1 MEKPTV
7 KKVTLRERRKAQ
19 PLAKIY
25 FSEDEKQTIA
35 ETVAKGLTIPQ
46 TKIFFYQCQ
55 ALGLNPLLNEICA
68 VTYRLKDGS
77 TQMSIQVMRD
87 GFLKIAHRSGKFAG
101 MESGVKWIEGEAGK
115 MEMVGW
121 AKVFHKDF
129 QVPLYQEADFKE
141 YAIMERG
148 GKPTLWAAK
157 PRTMIKKV
165 AESMALRKAF
175 NVAGVYATEE
185 MEKEIVELSASNE
198 LPQIEGGDQSATPA
212 QLATIEALA
221 HNLGEAVQVPKN
233 KQEAAEIIKGLV
245 MKRKPQKKVIEPKDI
260 KVTQEVHADGISQ
273 LTERK
278 GKKE

>member
-101 MESGVKWIEGEAGK
+101 MESGVKQNDKGEL
-115 MEMVGW
+115 VGW
-121 AKVFHKDF
+121 AKVYHKDF

-141 YAIMERG
+141 YAIMEKG
-148 GKPTLWAAK
+148 GRPTLWAAK

-185 MEKEIVELSASNE
+185 MEKEIVDLSVSNE
-198 LPQIEGGDQSATPA
+198 LPRLPDADAPATEAQI
-212 QLATIEALA
+212 ATIRSLDPDYSEEELKK
-221 HNLGEAVQVPKN
+221 VS
-233 KQEAAEIIKGLV
+233 KQIAAEIIKKLAS
-245 MKRKPQKKVIEPKDI
+245 QKVKKETIE
-260 KVTQEVHADGISQ
+260 VTQKVHKDGISQ
-273 LTERK
+273 IAERK
-278 GKKE
+278 EKKE

>member
-1 MEKPTV
+1 MEKPIA

-25 FSEDEKQTIA
+25 FSEEEKQTIA
-35 ETVAKGLTIPQ
+35 ETVARGLTVPQ

-198 LPQIEGGDQSATPA
+198 LPRLPDADAPATEAQI
-212 QLATIEALA
+212 ATIRSLDPEYSEEELKK
-221 HNLGEAVQVPKN
+221 VS
-233 KQEAAEIIKGLV
+233 KQIAAEIIKKLV
-245 MKRKPQKKVIEPKDI
+245 SQPVKVKKEIIE
-260 KVTQEVHADGISQ
+260 VTQKVHKDGISQ
-273 LTERK
+273 IAERK
-278 GKKE
+278 EKKNDF